1 MGYRGLVAEVYHY
14 DFTSLYPWAGTQPL
28 PYSKPTFLNDL
39 KNITSVEG
47 QIEVLMN
54 RPGVYTFT
62 VIDTPLSIR
71 RPYYRITH
79 ECGYIA
85 PYLVNCKDLK
95 ATSVELLYMIELGYG
110 IMLQHGFNFQ
120 LAPHMATFF
129 TDMYMTRN
137 LR

>member
-1 MGYRGLVAEVYHY
+1 LGYRGLVAEVYHY

-79 ECGYIA
+79 ECGY
-85 PYLVNCKDLK
+85 
-95 ATSVELLYMIELGYG
+95 MIELGYG

-137 LR
+137 LEIM